1 RHARH
6 LAKIQT
12 FWKLR
17 IVRHRIERNLGSALL
32 GESWSSKQYQNC
44 GQESFHSDLPGSFGL
59 SAVRSYEFA
68 AGARN
73 GACIANPCSQRRA
86 SRDWRT
92 HISFGI
98 SIKSSSSSLSW
109 HAAE

>member
-1 RHARH
+1 MALGVHRHARH

-44 GQESFHSDLPGSFGL
+44 GQESFHSNLPGSFGL
-59 SAVRSYEFA
+59 SQLDHTSSPPVRA
-68 AGARN
+68 TALALRTRVRGAEHRGT
-73 GACIANPCSQRRA
+73 GALTSA
-86 SRDWRT
+86 
-92 HISFGI
+92 
-98 SIKSSSSSLSW
+98 
-109 HAAE
+109 